1 MAKKRCSLGIGAW
14 IFLGTWALVIETS
27 PSLCHCCSSVLT
39 GNPMESFP
47 KKKMSTPRKP
57 GRWRRRLVWGTGT
70 LAVLLLLSWV
80 VLTSNWFLRAVLLPK
95 VNHALNATVEFENA
109 KWSFGSQLQLEGV
122 TLQAIGERPLL
133 KASRVEINYQWR
145 DLFAGRMEFGK
156 IECDEPELF
165 LHIDRNGQAN
175 YAPLLERPRSDHPRK
190 PLRIKQIAING
201 ARVEYRCD
209 HQSGTTETAQL
220 SGVNITSG
228 EFAAGQPGE
237 LTVNGRAGYS
247 LKPLQQ
253 PGQGLA
259 GEFQLKFTHQLDEHL
274 FPTRL
279 KSKGHF
285 QVALATGQFAFAT
298 GLNTELDTEATAKA
312 LQRFALHFTHAG
324 TALGKLEA
332 SGALQPGAGA
342 ANLTVTLHGVNQRVL
357 NFLGRPVGLDFHSTV
372 LDSTNHVR
380 VAGFGKTLEVRGT
393 LQAQPFHLSSSGFT
407 TPPLERGGGEYA
419 FAIDTAARTAR
430 LDSLALNATHEGT
443 PLLVGHLD
451 RPMQFDW
458 STRTAPLG
466 ESLFSL
472 SAQDINLAD
481 WPSLLGQYA
490 MEGHVAAGVKI
501 HFQEAGRRID
511 FALAAE
517 GAGLRLQK
525 GDPILLPASLRADG
539 TLQDFRQLT
548 LSKYSLRLGSTNAPA
563 FNAFGSNV
571 QCDLR
576 ERTASGETTVRADLA
591 RVRPWISKAPNS
603 LSGTL
608 DFNGTMTAGLRAPQF
623 QSVKG
628 QLHLENFN
636 FRAGQHRITNLF
648 TRANVDLRL
657 DGGHRLKVNSLG
669 ARVALRGYEIAP
681 HLTAK
686 GDWDLRS
693 GHLNFQEIVL
703 KDFRLARFATQ
714 TGTTQFTNGVLAA
727 TVSVNH
733 IPDRHTQVNGQATFT
748 DIRQPGWRAPVTF
761 SASGKLTLDESRTA
775 RWPVSVAG
783 LRVEFPRD
791 DVLDGELQLNG
802 GWHPHTGTAA
812 FTLEDAELDHRLLAP
827 WLVDLGG
834 ALTWSGG
841 KLKGIGKTEVNLDGH
856 GGGTVRG
863 MVHASG
869 VLAEA
874 QDFDWPK
881 APMNAE
887 LYLDFSRTI
896 PQGGR
901 PVNTV
906 RDANLKVMLPDKT
919 AARLR
924 FSGQH
929 HPGINRWRVVFQPP
943 AEKEKSFINHHLL
956 QPLLGKQLAPRKLT
970 QGVLQLPGKL
980 EITSDGQGGFQM
992 KGDVELA
999 SVRMDDPSKQWPD
1012 KILSATASLDL
1023 TRQAVPGTDE
1033 WRLRSNG
1040 TRGFIFINNKH
1051 SGTFSVKGDFNPFRS
1066 HGNLE
1071 LDCRDLDQLAL
1082 APVSDLLG
1090 GPAFKT
1096 VRVKMLKG
1104 SVRIDGAGSGQVEAL
1119 LHVDRV
1125 RLRGDLERAP
1135 ARALLLNFKGGVT
1148 NHVYHFDNCAATLT
1162 ATNAFTGESSLNVT
1176 GSLNFTRRDAP
1187 SGHLKVSSKSLDITA
1202 LEEMFEQFS
1211 RPKPAAPPAAPIAPI
1226 VPAVTRSVFQNLRW
1240 DFDVKEMRWF
1250 GLTGTNVIG
1259 TIVRDGRKVRLEPLE
1274 MKLFGA
1280 PVMAEGWFEPQG
1292 NRTRYAMNFAC
1303 EQLPLNQLNDYFKIK
1318 RAHNY
1323 GLLDTRFHVAANALN
1338 GPEFQKSF
1346 LLRGIESGRARF
1358 TTTKAHWAFFRDGK
1372 MPRPNVIPSA
1382 VTSIIQFVPGLSLP
1396 MDQVSGALGKF
1407 ASLLGDKE
1415 LGASHLDQGQL
1426 LVSVKNGLIS
1436 HDFTVAGPL
1445 VRANI
1450 QGDFKL
1456 ADNWDK
1462 SLINEKLTIEFA
1474 PNFANK
1480 YSPTAIV
1487 FPKNKF
1493 VKIPPCLSISGPL
1506 NNVTFK
1512 PNDLG
1517 LSLMAGGQLT
1527 AAPGR
1532 LFRKLPIPLLN
1543 MEEDM
1548 VVNPLGLLR
1557 WLIPGGDKD

>member
-1 MAKKRCSLGIGAW
+1 
-14 IFLGTWALVIETS
+14 
-27 PSLCHCCSSVLT
+27 
-39 GNPMESFP
+39 MESFP
-47 KKKMSTPRKP
+47 KKKVATPRKP
-57 GRWRRRLVWGTGT
+57 GRWRRRLVWGVGI
-70 LAVLLLLSWV
+70 VLLLLIVGWS
-80 VLTSNWFLRAVLLPK
+80 VLSSNWFMRAVLLPK
-95 VNHALNATVEFENA
+95 LNHALNSTVQFEHSR
-109 KWSFGSQLQLEGV
+109 WSFGSQLQLEGV
-122 TLQAIGERPLL
+122 TLHTIGERPLL
-133 KASRVEINYQWR
+133 KASRVQINYQWR
-145 DLFAGRMEFGK
+145 DLFAGRMAFGK

-175 YAPLLERPRSDHPRK
+175 YAPLLERPRSNRPGK
-190 PLRIKQIAING
+190 PFQIKQMSIHG

-209 HQSGTTETAQL
+209 HQSGTTESVQL
-220 SGVNITSG
+220 SGVTITSN
-228 EFAAGQPGE
+228 EFASGRSSE

-259 GEFQLKFTHQLDEHL
+259 GEFQVKFTHQLDEHL
-274 FPTRL
+274 LLTRL
-279 KSKGHF
+279 KSEGHF

-298 GLNTELDTEATAKA
+298 GLNTELDAEVTAET

-324 TALGKLEA
+324 TALGKIEA
-332 SGALQPGAGA
+332 SGALQPGTGA
-342 ANLTVTLHGVNQRVL
+342 ANLTVALHGVNQRVL

-393 LQAQPFHLSSSGFT
+393 LQAQPFHLSSSEFT

-430 LDSLALNATHEGT
+430 LDTLVVNAAHEGT

-458 STRTAPLG
+458 STRAAPLG

-490 MEGHVAAGVKI
+490 VEGHVAAGVNI
-501 HFQEAGRRID
+501 HFQEAGRRIG

-563 FNAFGSNV
+563 FLASGNHV
-571 QCDLR
+571 LCDLR
-576 ERTASGETTVRADLA
+576 ERTASGQTTVRADLA

-603 LSGTL
+603 LSGIF

-628 QLHLENFN
+628 QLNLANFN
-636 FRAGQHRITNLF
+636 VQAGQHGITNLF

-657 DGGHRLKVNSLG
+657 DGGHRLKVNGLG
-669 ARVALRGYEIAP
+669 ARVALRGFEIAP

-703 KDFRLARFATQ
+703 KDFRLARFAAQ
-714 TGTTQFTNGVLAA
+714 TGITQLTNGVLAA

-733 IPDRHTQVNGQATFT
+733 IPGRHTQVNGQATFT
-748 DIRQPGWRAPVTF
+748 DVRQPGWRAPMTF
-761 SASGKLTLDESRTA
+761 SASGKLTLDESRIA

-783 LRVEFPRD
+783 MRVEFPRA
-791 DVLDGELQLNG
+791 DVLDGELQLTG
-802 GWHPHTGTAA
+802 GWHPHTGAAA
-812 FTLEDAELDHRLLAP
+812 FTLDDAELDHRLLAP
-827 WLVDLGG
+827 WLADNGG
-834 ALTWSGG
+834 ALTWTGG
-841 KLKGIGKTEVNLDGH
+841 KLKWIGKTEVNLDGH
-856 GGGTVRG
+856 GGGTLRG
-863 MVHASG
+863 IVHASG

-874 QDFDWPK
+874 RGFDWPK
-881 APMNAE
+881 VPMNAE
-887 LYLDFSRTI
+887 LYLDCSRAI
-896 PQGGR
+896 PEDGQ
-901 PVNTV
+901 PVNTI
-906 RDANLKVMLPDKT
+906 RDANLKIMLPDKT

-929 HPGINRWRVVFQPP
+929 HPGTHRWRVVFQPP

-956 QPLLGKQLAPRKLT
+956 QPLLSKKLAPRKLT
-970 QGVLQLPGKL
+970 QGVLQLPGQL
-980 EITSDGQGGFQM
+980 EITSGGQGEFQL

-1023 TRQAVPGTDE
+1023 ARQTMPGTGE
-1033 WRLRSNG
+1033 WRLRSSG

-1071 LDCRDLDQLAL
+1071 LDCRDLDQLVL

-1090 GPAFKT
+1090 GPAFQT
-1096 VRVKMLKG
+1096 IRVKMLKG
-1104 SVRIDGAGSGQVEAL
+1104 LVRIDGAGSGQVDAL
-1119 LHVDRV
+1119 LHLDRV
-1125 RLRGDLERAP
+1125 RLTGDPERAP

-1162 ATNAFTGESSLNVT
+1162 ATNAFTGESSLKVA
-1176 GSLNFTRRDAP
+1176 GRLDFSRRANP
-1187 SGHLKVSSKSLDITA
+1187 SGHLKVKSKSLDITA
-1202 LEEMFEQFS
+1202 LEGMFEQFS
-1211 RPKPAAPPAAPIAPI
+1211 KPKPAAFPVAPIAPTA
-1226 VPAVTRSVFQNLRW
+1226 PAVTRSVFHNFQW
-1240 DFDVKEMRWF
+1240 DFDVKQMHWF
-1250 GLTGTNVIG
+1250 GLTGTNVLG
-1259 TIVRDGRKVRLEPLE
+1259 SIVLDGDEVHLKPLE
-1274 MKLFGA
+1274 MKLFGT
-1280 PVMAEGWFEPQG
+1280 PVMAEGWFIPQG
-1292 NRTRYAMNFAC
+1292 NRTRYAMNISC

-1323 GLLDTRFHVAANALN
+1323 GLLDARFHVAANALS

-1346 LLRGIESGRARF
+1346 LLRGIDNGPAHF

-1372 MPRPNVIPSA
+1372 MPKPNVIPSA
-1382 VTSIIQFVPGLSLP
+1382 VTSIIQIVPGLSLP
-1396 MDQVSGALGKF
+1396 MNQVSGALGNI

-1415 LGASHLDQGQL
+1415 LGASHLDQGEL
-1426 LVSVKNGLIS
+1426 EISVSKGLIS

-1450 QGDFKL
+1450 QGEFKL
-1456 ADNWDK
+1456 ANHWDK
-1462 SLINEKLTIEFA
+1462 SLINETLTIEFA
-1474 PNFANK
+1474 TNLANK
-1480 YSPTAIV
+1480 YSPAAFV
-1487 FPKNKF
+1487 FPNNKF

-1506 NNVTFK
+1506 NDIVFK
-1512 PNDLG
+1512 PNELG
-1517 LSLMAGGQLT
+1517 LSLMVGRQLT
-1527 AAPGR
+1527 ATPGR

-1543 MEEDM
+1543 KEEDM
-1548 VVNPLGLLR
+1548 IVNPLGLLR
-1557 WLIPGGDKD
+1557 WLIPGGNED